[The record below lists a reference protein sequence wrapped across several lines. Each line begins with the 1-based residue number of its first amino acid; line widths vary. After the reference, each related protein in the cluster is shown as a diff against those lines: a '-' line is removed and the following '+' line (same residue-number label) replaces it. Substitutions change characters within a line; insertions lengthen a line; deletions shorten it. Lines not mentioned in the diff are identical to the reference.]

1 MMASDQELAD
11 ILDEA
16 VRAISMLGLNNLKRV
31 EEKISALA
39 QYSITCGKGDRNTVL
54 VKKHLLDTILQNC
67 ESNLDSLNRL
77 HGRNTRDQWA
87 H

>member
-1 MMASDQELAD
+1 MASDQVVAD
-11 ILDEA
+11 ILDET
-16 VRAISMLGLNNLKRV
+16 VQAIRMLDLNRLKNV

-39 QYSITCGKGDRNTVL
+39 QYSITCAKGNLITIL

>member
-1 MMASDQELAD
+1 MMASDQEVAD

-16 VRAISMLGLNNLKRV
+16 VHAISMLGLNNLTRV

-39 QYSITCGKGDRNTVL
+39 HYSITSGNGDRNTVL